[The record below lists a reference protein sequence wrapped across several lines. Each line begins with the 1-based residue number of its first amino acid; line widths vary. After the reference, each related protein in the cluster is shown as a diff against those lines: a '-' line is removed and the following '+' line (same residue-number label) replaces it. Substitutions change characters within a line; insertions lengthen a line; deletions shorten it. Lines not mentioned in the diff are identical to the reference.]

1 MLMNTNAAVQE
12 IVEFWITYTELALTT
27 TDPANVFNFT
37 HNKNASRVNYID
49 TDLQS
54 MSHRS

>member
-27 TDPANVFNFT
+27 TDPANVCDFT
-37 HNKNASRVNYID
+37 HDKNASRVNYID
-49 TDLQS
+49 RDIQS
-54 MSHRS
+54 RSHRS

>member
-12 IVEFWITYTELALTT
+12 IVEFWITYTELALNTK
-27 TDPANVFNFT
+27 DPANVLNFT

-49 TDLQS
+49 RDLQT
-54 MSHRS
+54 MSHIS